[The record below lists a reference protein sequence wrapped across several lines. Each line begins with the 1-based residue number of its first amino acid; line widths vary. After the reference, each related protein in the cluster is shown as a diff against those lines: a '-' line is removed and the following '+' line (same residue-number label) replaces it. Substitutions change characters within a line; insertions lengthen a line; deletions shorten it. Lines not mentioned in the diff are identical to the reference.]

1 MYSEEERER
10 ESAQG
15 VKVKEREGTGNLAHK
30 VMRPLILHA
39 MYQIHGKHD
48 KY

>member
-15 VKVKEREGTGNLAHK
+15 VKMKEREGTGNLAHK
-30 VMRPLILHA
+30 VMSPLILHA
-39 MYQIHGKHD
+39 
-48 KY
+48 